1 MAELATVMAWS
12 LLSPCA
18 AATRELSIRRMFGVA
33 LIWSTK
39 YCDIRLD
46 KESPRT
52 IIVTLRVYLENII

>member
-1 MAELATVMAWS
+1 
-12 LLSPCA
+12 
-18 AATRELSIRRMFGVA
+18 VA

-39 YCDIRLD
+39 YYDIRLD